1 MILNNRII
9 WFQNAILVSKLANL
23 QKIDLENIT
32 VNQRNHTDMSTQIT
46 EEQNESEMNI
56 DH

>member
-23 QKIDLENIT
+23 QKIDLENIP